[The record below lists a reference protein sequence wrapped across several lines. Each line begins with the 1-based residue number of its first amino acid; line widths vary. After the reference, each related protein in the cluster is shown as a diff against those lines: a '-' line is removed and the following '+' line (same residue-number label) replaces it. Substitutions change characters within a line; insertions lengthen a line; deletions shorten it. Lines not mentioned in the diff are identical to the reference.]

1 MNDAVL
7 QNEPTRHAAQD
18 EPTRHPARA
27 RESQDP
33 DARVTDEPTV
43 ATAPILVAIDGP
55 AGSGKSSVSRA
66 AAARLG
72 FGILD
77 TGAAYRSLAWAA
89 LETGADL
96 DDETAVLALLDRWE
110 YSTTLLGEQ
119 RIGVELRDETHD
131 ITAAIREHAVS
142 GQVSRVSKHPGV
154 RERLNAM
161 FREIVAESGL
171 PGVVIEGRD
180 ITTVVAPEAPVR
192 ILMTASPEVRAQRRA
207 GELEGLSHEQVLADI
222 AARDAKDAL
231 VVDFINP
238 APGVTLV
245 DTSELDFEQS
255 VQAVVDIV
263 RAAQAAG

>member
-1 MNDAVL
+1 MNDAAPEAL
-7 QNEPTRHAAQD
+7 STAGAAS
-18 EPTRHPARA
+18 A
-27 RESQDP
+27 
-33 DARVTDEPTV
+33 TD
-43 ATAPILVAIDGP
+43 PILVAIDGP

-66 AAARLG
+66 AATRLG

-89 LETGADL
+89 LETGVDL
-96 DDETAVLALLDRWE
+96 DDEAAVLALLDAWE

-119 RIGVELRDETHD
+119 RIGVVLGRRVSERSERRAERAQRVEASQPAAPIDVT
-131 ITAAIREHAVS
+131 TAIRDHAVS

-154 RERLNAM
+154 RDRLNAM

-180 ITTVVAPEAPVR
+180 ITTVVAPDAPVR
-192 ILMTASPEVRAQRRA
+192 ILMTASPDVRAQRRA

-263 RAAQAAG
+263 RAAQNVAEESR